1 MIKFTILLRKRND
14 LTHDEFVDYHKTRH
28 APLFKSLPEVQ
39 QYVRKYVQGHAL
51 PVALPGMPPPAYDG
65 TTELWFDDIGSI
77 AKVFTAP
84 RYMEM
89 IRPDEE
95 KFLDLHGCGFLVCTE
110 TPVIEPVIEP
120 VIGTEVI

>member
-1 MIKFTILLRKRND
+1 MIKFTILLKKRQD
-14 LTHDEFVDYHKTRH
+14 LTQEEFVQHHKNNH

-65 TTELWFDDIGSI
+65 TTELWFDTTEDI

-84 RYMEM
+84 SYMEI

-95 KFLDLHGCGFLVCTE
+95 KFLDLPGCGFLVCAE
-110 TPVIEPVIEP
+110 NPVI
-120 VIGTEVI
+120 

>member
-1 MIKFTILLRKRND
+1 MIKFTILLRKRED
-14 LTHDEFVDYHKTRH
+14 LTQNEFVEYHKTKH

-39 QYVRKYVQGHAL
+39 QYVRRYVQGHTL

-65 TTELWFDDIGSI
+65 TTELWFDDVDSI
-77 AKVFTAP
+77 AKVFAAP
-84 RYMEM
+84 RYLEL

-110 TPVIEPVIEP
+110 NTVIE
-120 VIGTEVI
+120 TEVI